1 MASWARV
8 IRNHVM
14 ETFERWDEPYGEGT
28 HEGPM
33 PIWAILGNFFFLIL
47 CVAAFWWIIPSSV
60 TKFMTLEDA
69 YITYPRVILVFIP
82 CITAFAA
89 LSIPAYYRN
98 VRKTLPT
105 HGQMFPL
112 TASIWFMAVV
122 LVTSPI
128 VAVAM
133 GARMKAAGY
142 ESCMGPSGSSSMY
155 SSHWVHPPLTCRD
168 VWKMDYDELREV
180 RRAEG

>member
-1 MASWARV
+1 
-8 IRNHVM
+8 
-14 ETFERWDEPYGEGT
+14 
-28 HEGPM
+28 
-33 PIWAILGNFFFLIL
+33 
-47 CVAAFWWIIPSSV
+47 
-60 TKFMTLEDA
+60 
-69 YITYPRVILVFIP
+69 
-82 CITAFAA
+82 
-89 LSIPAYYRN
+89 
-98 VRKTLPT
+98 
-105 HGQMFPL
+105 MFPL

-180 RRAEG
+180 KRVEG